1 MVPARTPG
9 ADLGARAVGPGGA
22 AGGRDSYVQTE
33 SASPDL
39 SGLKSQG
46 GRQGPRLSRGAAPW
60 SRLAWYESL
69 RRRFSPV
76 ATVAAVA
83 TPWALSFLPCCP
95 LPSLLQGGPQ
105 IKAPALPLP
114 KPGSMEHCVCST
126 QN

>member
-1 MVPARTPG
+1 MVPAQTPG

-22 AGGRDSYVQTE
+22 AGGSYVQTE

-46 GRQGPRLSRGAAPW
+46 GRRGPWLSRGAAPW